1 MTSSLLSPNNSGLR
15 HKGWNQNRKW
25 PRPGNVG
32 SNGVI
37 EAASAPVLRGNL
49 SPRQHVFPLARLLTL
64 SLFLP
69 LEGRCSESLPHRKL
83 KIWT

>member
-1 MTSSLLSPNNSGLR
+1 MSATAAPSRLSKEMTSSPKNSGLR

-25 PRPGNVG
+25 PRPGNIG

-49 SPRQHVFPLARLLTL
+49 SPRQHVFPLSQVAVLVSATRGEAL
-64 SLFLP
+64 
-69 LEGRCSESLPHRKL
+69 
-83 KIWT
+83 